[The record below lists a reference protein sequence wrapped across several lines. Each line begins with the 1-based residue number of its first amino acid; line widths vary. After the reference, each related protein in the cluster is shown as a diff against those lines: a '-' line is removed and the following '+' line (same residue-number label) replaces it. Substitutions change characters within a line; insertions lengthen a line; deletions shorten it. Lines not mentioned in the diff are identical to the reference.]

1 MVLRTHY
8 SGDILPEMDG
18 LEVTLAGWAH
28 EVRDLGGICF
38 LVLRDR
44 EGLAQVTLVAKKTDG
59 DLLERVRHLSRE
71 SVLLV
76 RGRVKGEAKAPR
88 GYEIIPSEIE
98 VLNAAASPLPM
109 DPTGKVGADLDT
121 RLDSRF
127 IDLRRPPVLAV
138 FRIEGE
144 VLRSFREFFG
154 ENGFIE
160 VITPKV
166 VATAT
171 EGGTAL
177 FPITYFDREAFL
189 NQSPQLYKQML
200 MSAGLD
206 RVFEIGPIFR
216 AEEHDTRRHL
226 NEAISIDVEV
236 SFADEADVM
245 ALLEEAVA
253 KAYRDV
259 AERCEKDLEALGID
273 LAVPKTPFKRV
284 TYTEALKIANDGRAA
299 KIEWGDDLDTEAE
312 KAIGSAVGEHYFMT
326 EWPTVIK
333 PYYTLPFEDRPEISR
348 GFDLMHPSMEL
359 ASGAQRVHDPD
370 LLTEKIR
377 RQGLDP
383 EGFEFYLRAFRFGMP
398 PHAGWGLG
406 LGRVVLTMLGLENIR
421 DAVLFPRDRRRLVP

>member
-1 MVLRTHY
+1 M
-8 SGDILPEMDG
+8 
-18 LEVTLAGWAH
+18 TLAGWAH

-44 EGLAQVTLVAKKTDG
+44 EGFAQVTLVAKKADK
-59 DLLERVRHLSRE
+59 DLLEKVRHLSRE
-71 SVLLV
+71 SVILV
-76 RGRVKGEAKAPR
+76 QGKVKGEPKAPR
-88 GYEIIPSEIE
+88 GYEIIPTKIDL
-98 VLNAAASPLPM
+98 LNAADSPLPM

-127 IDLRRPPVLAV
+127 IDLRRPSVLAV
-138 FRIEGE
+138 FRIESE
-144 VLRSFREFFG
+144 VLRSFRDFFSD
-154 ENGFIE
+154 NGFIE
-160 VITPKV
+160 VCTPKV

-177 FPITYFDREAFL
+177 FPITYFEREAFL

-236 SFADEADVM
+236 SFADELDVM
-245 ALLEEAVA
+245 ALLEKAMA
-253 KAYRDV
+253 KAYGDV
-259 AERCEKDLEALGID
+259 AERCGTELEYLGIE
-273 LAVPKTPFKRV
+273 LEVPKTPFKRV
-284 TYTEALKIANDGRAA
+284 TYTEALKIANQGRSAQ
-299 KIEWGDDLDTEAE
+299 IEWGEDLDTEAE
-312 KAIGSAVGEHYFMT
+312 RAIGSAIGEHYFMT

-333 PYYTLPFEDRPEISR
+333 PYYTQPFEDRPEISR

-359 ASGAQRVHDPD
+359 ASGAQRVHNPE
-370 LLTEKIR
+370 LLVRKIVA
-377 RQGLDP
+377 QGLDP
-383 EGFEFYLRAFRFGMP
+383 SGFEFYLRAFRYGMP